1 VDASVV
7 TVYSPADW
15 LAMELTYRLT
25 RDDILQFAKLI
36 RERVA
41 LSAAGLQG
49 GKRAAVFTV
58 YLAVVLLT
66 LAVLAS
72 GIIDH
77 TFWIAGIAYFGG
89 FCSMYLFAKF
99 LQRRYFANLLT
110 DDSSFLSESR
120 VTLDRDGV
128 VCFDANKTTSW
139 RAFSDVTEQA
149 GLIVLWRDRGR
160 GLAVPARVLANDD
173 ARRDFVT
180 FVRGADR
187 TRRRGVMPLSA
198 GVRA

>member
-1 VDASVV
+1 
-7 TVYSPADW
+7 
-15 LAMELTYRLT
+15 MELTYRLT

-49 GKRAAVFTV
+49 RRRTAVFTA
-58 YLAVVLLT
+58 YLALVLLT

-72 GIIDH
+72 GIIDN
-77 TFWIAGIAYFGG
+77 TFWIAGIAYYAG
-89 FCSMYLFAKF
+89 FCSMYLCAKF
-99 LQRRYFANLLT
+99 SQRRYFANLLT
-110 DDSSFLSESR
+110 DDSSLLSESR
-120 VTLDRDGV
+120 VTLDGDGV
-128 VCFDANKTTSW
+128 VCFEANKTTRYSW

-149 GLIVLWRDRGR
+149 GLIVLWRDRGQ

>member
-1 VDASVV
+1 
-7 TVYSPADW
+7 
-15 LAMELTYRLT
+15 MELTYWLT

-41 LSAAGLQG
+41 LSAAGL
-49 GKRAAVFTV
+49 RSRRRTAVFTA

-77 TFWIAGIAYFGG
+77 TFWIAGIAYYAG

-110 DDSSFLSESR
+110 DDSSLLSESR
-120 VTLDRDGV
+120 VTLDGDGV
-128 VCFDANKTTSW
+128 VCLDANKTTRYSW

-149 GLIVLWRDRGR
+149 GLVVLWRDRGQ

-180 FVRGADR
+180 FVRERIAH
-187 TRRRGVMPLSA
+187 A
-198 GVRA
+198 AAA